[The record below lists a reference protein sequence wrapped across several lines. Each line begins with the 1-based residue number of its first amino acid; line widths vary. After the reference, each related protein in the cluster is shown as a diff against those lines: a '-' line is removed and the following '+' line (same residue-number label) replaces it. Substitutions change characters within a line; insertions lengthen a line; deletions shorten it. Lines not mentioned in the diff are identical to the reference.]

1 MKFHV
6 DNFTISPLY
15 PWFCIVRFNQPQIM
29 EHCSTYLQRKIH
41 IYMDQCY
48 SNSVIWGSIV
58 IVLVISVRK
67 DWLRGDAK
75 KDLPSEGLGKKSYL
89 LESIRHNKQPEIS
102 LEIVKCSLRNE
113 IDTIWETLIHANQI
127 ALLLVGIQQIIVDTY
142 MNYFNCACLLIYW
155 GINSSLLSQNSSLH
169 I

>member
-1 MKFHV
+1 MHIL
-6 DNFTISPLY
+6 DYALSD
-15 PWFCIVRFNQPQIM
+15 
-29 EHCSTYLQRKIH
+29 STNLRSCNTVVH
-41 IYMDQCY
+41 IYRERYTFTWTNAIQTL
-48 SNSVIWGSIV
+48 VIWGSTV

-75 KDLPSEGLGKKSYL
+75 KDPPREESGKKSYL

-155 GINSSLLSQNSSLH
+155 GINSSLFPQNSSLH